1 MEREPNQAFYQARGA
16 YVDDV
21 VLACRSKA
29 ELAEMA
35 RARTRINE
43 SVKRHQSPFVSPNKP
58 REHQGHQFETRERM
72 TLDLVSPLIPL
83 AKPKVDVAYPE
94 SQKFDLPI
102 HKRQFSK
109 IMDFTKQINREGQ
122 SYDPD
127 NKEEPQYTGK
137 KKPKEASQG
146 LKRRGGGRFSG
157 MPSVEILNPF
167 QEMDKQKYYL
177 SQKGSPR
184 PMNPEIKEHFEE
196 IN

>member
-1 MEREPNQAFYQARGA
+1 VEREHNKAFYQARGA
-16 YVDDV
+16 EVDDT

-35 RARTRINE
+35 RARSRINE

-58 REHQGHQFETRERM
+58 REHQGYQFETRERM

-83 AKPKVDVAYPE
+83 AKPKVDIDYPE
-94 SQKFDLPI
+94 SRKFDLPI

-122 SYDPD
+122 SYDPE

-137 KKPKEASQG
+137 KKKKEASQG
-146 LKRRGGGRFSG
+146 LQRKGGNRFAG
-157 MPSVEILNPF
+157 MLNVDIVNPF
-167 QEMDKQKYYL
+167 KEMDKQTYYL
-177 SQKGSPR
+177 S
-184 PMNPEIKEHFEE
+184 
-196 IN
+196 